1 MGTKARTM
9 STVEDLTNLPP
20 TGPAGETPG
29 VHLEGDSG
37 FVTTPVDKQNH
48 EDVAAILRASRL
60 DPDDFFVDWSKSA
73 RITTQLDANGD
84 LVQMWTKLPLYRRPE
99 RTVDVQD
106 LVERIH
112 EPAEQPAEPARDDLT
127 IMLTDQ
133 HIGKSAEAGGGTERI
148 AQRWKES
155 VMLALIGKRYKNINL
170 VFGGDTI
177 EGYVSQNGRNINQT
191 DLVLAEQ
198 LRVAQ
203 QLVLWTIQQARN
215 HTIKLHVSVVPGNH
229 AETTR
234 VQGVPMGDNFD
245 VMIVKN
251 VQTALELAGAENI
264 EFHYPDM
271 TDGSVT
277 YEVEGTTFTVVHG
290 HQFKN
295 QMKGAENWWSGHIAN
310 GRHPQAAHILLAGH
324 FHNFQMENWTRD
336 RWIMF
341 GPSLEDESTWFAN
354 KTGATAKPG
363 ALVFETLDGD
373 PFNVR
378 IV

>member
-1 MGTKARTM
+1 M
-9 STVEDLTNLPP
+9 STVDDLDNIPSEPP
-20 TGPAGETPG
+20 QGWTPG
-29 VHLEGDSG
+29 LFLDGDSG
-37 FVTTPVDKQNH
+37 YITTNPSETVNH
-48 EDVAAILRASRL
+48 KDVARVLKASGL
-60 DPDDFFVDWSKSA
+60 DPDDFIIDWSNA
-73 RITTQLDANGD
+73 QRITSHINAEGE
-84 LVQMWTKLPLYRRPE
+84 LVQAWFKLRFYRRPD

-112 EPAEQPAEPARDDLT
+112 EPEEPPAEPPLGDLT

-133 HIGKSAEAGGGTERI
+133 HIGKSEEAGGGTERI

-155 VMLALIGKRYKNINL
+155 VMMALIGKRYQNINL

-198 LRVAQ
+198 LQVAQ

-215 HTIKLHVSVVPGNH
+215 HATQLHISVVPGNH

-277 YEVEGTTFTVVHG
+277 YEVGGTVFTVAHG

-310 GRHPQAAHILLAGH
+310 GRHPQAATILLAGH
-324 FHNFQMENWTRD
+324 FHNFQMENWTRE

-363 ALVFETLDGD
+363 ALVFETLDGE